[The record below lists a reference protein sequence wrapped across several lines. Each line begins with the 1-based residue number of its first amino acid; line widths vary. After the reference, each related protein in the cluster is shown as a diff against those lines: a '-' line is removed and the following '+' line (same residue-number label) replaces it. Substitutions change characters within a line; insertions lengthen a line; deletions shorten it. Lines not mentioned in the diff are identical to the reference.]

1 MMSNPWSGALYG
13 AAGGLVLSLLPGEP
27 ESQKPED
34 KE

>member
-13 AAGGLVLSLLPGEP
+13 AVGGLALSLLPSEA
-27 ESQKPED
+27 ESQKTED